1 MAKFIIQGGRKL
13 TGEIS
18 IGGMKNAATPI
29 LAATLLTEEECVISN
44 VPKIADVE
52 KMLEIF
58 KSLGSQIEWRDEHTL
73 AIKNQDLNLTSLDK
87 KLVKSMRSSILL
99 LGPMLARFKE
109 VVTPEPGGCII
120 GSRPIG
126 AHLQA
131 LEKLGAKIEHREN
144 DYLLSTKKLIGN
156 LIVLPEFSVTATEN
170 AMMAAVLAEGETII
184 KIAAAEPHVS
194 DLGRFLIKMGAKI
207 DGLGTHTLKIIGV
220 KTLKG
225 AQHHLIADSI
235 EAITYAAAAI
245 LTHGDLKIKNI
256 QPEDLDL
263 VILKLREMGA
273 NLEVGA
279 DYLHIK
285 PSYHLKAFKLQTLP
299 YPGFPTDLQAVFGVL
314 ATQCEGTTLIHE
326 TLYENRFNYVN
337 ELVKMGANAIIADP
351 HRVVVNGPTPL
362 YGQEM
367 RSFDLR
373 AGATLIIAGLIA
385 QGETII
391 NEAEIV
397 DRGYEKIGERLATL
411 GADIKRIE

>member
-1 MAKFIIQGGRKL
+1 MAKFLVHGGKKL
-13 TGEIS
+13 MGEIS

-29 LAATLLTEEECVISN
+29 LAATLLTDEECVIEN

-87 KLVKSMRSSILL
+87 KLVKSMRSSILM

-126 AHLQA
+126 AHLLA
-131 LEKLGAKIEHREN
+131 LEKLGAKIERQEN
-144 DYLLSTKKLIGN
+144 EYLLSTKKLIGN
-156 LIVLPEFSVTATEN
+156 TIVLPEFSVTATEN
-170 AMMAAVLAEGETII
+170 AMMAAVLAEGETMI
-184 KIAAAEPHVS
+184 KISASEPHVS
-194 DLGRFLIKMGAKI
+194 DLGRFLLKMGAKI
-207 DGLGTHTLKIIGV
+207 EGLGTHTLKITGV
-220 KTLKG
+220 KKLTG
-225 AQHHLIADSI
+225 AKHHLIADSI
-235 EAITYAAAAI
+235 EAITYAVAGI
-245 LTHGDLKIKNI
+245 LTHGDLKIKDI

-263 VILKLREMGA
+263 VILKLREIGV
-273 NLEVGA
+273 NLEVGT

-285 PSYHLKAFKLQTLP
+285 PSYHLKSFKLQTLP

-351 HRVVVNGPTPL
+351 HRVIINGPTPL
-362 YGQEM
+362 FGQEM

-411 GADIKRIE
+411 GANIKRME